1 MIGLQA
7 DLNTIAKL
15 NRNGVLIA
23 EDTIPE
29 VKSAEGLHN
38 FFSSISKKTS
48 QLLGSG
54 IASMFQLVLFS
65 VSKTWTVVFGSGE
78 IGFTLCLVIVINVS

>member
-23 EDTIPE
+23 IPE
-29 VKSAEGLHN
+29 VKSAEGPLN